1 MTSVCRMVGVI
12 PVRLIGII
20 FFLYLVWQAD
30 FHSIYSRWEKIS
42 WIYMVPLP
50 VISGL
55 MLTLRAIR
63 WRLLL
68 NSQGAYLSPQITWVA
83 YAIGVFCGIITPGRL
98 GDLAKAFYVR
108 NQTGLDWPR
117 SLSSAVIDRLLD
129 IVFMGLA
136 TMWAIFYLE
145 FPKTL
150 IAFIPS
156 ENFVLMGGLV
166 FAVFSILVVATKRFR
181 VSGNS
186 YWLLVVDQL
195 KISLVEARGMLNA
208 TWWKCII
215 LTLLAYAMYFLLTIL
230 LAKSIYMPLLASQII
245 AAIVLVGIA
254 SYLPISVAG
263 LGTRDAMLLLVMN
276 QLRIE
281 NSLEYTLIFSSLF
294 FVFCFVVP
302 GSIGFFC
309 LWRQPMSFKG
319 FRKKIEG
326 EIHGQ
331 R

>member
-1 MTSVCRMVGVI
+1 MVGVI

-20 FFLYLVWQAD
+20 FFLYLVLQAD
-30 FHSIYSRWEKIS
+30 FHSICIRWEKIS

-50 VISGL
+50 LISGL
-55 MLTLRAIR
+55 MLTLRALR

-83 YAIGVFCGIITPGRL
+83 YAIGVFCGIVTPGRL

-108 NQTGLDWPR
+108 KRTGFDWPR
-117 SLSSAVIDRLLD
+117 SLSSAVVDRLLD
-129 IVFMGLA
+129 LGFMGLA

-145 FPKTL
+145 FPKTV
-150 IAFIPS
+150 IALLSSQSF
-156 ENFVLMGGLV
+156 FLMVGLV
-166 FAVFSILVVATKRFR
+166 FAVLGILIVLVKRFI
-181 VSGNS
+181 VSENS
-186 YWLLVVDQL
+186 YWSLAVDQL
-195 KISLVEARGMLNA
+195 RIGLVEARSMLNA
-208 TWWKCII
+208 TWWKCIL
-215 LTLLAYAMYFLLTIL
+215 LTLLAYGMYFLLTIL
-230 LAKSIYMPLLASQII
+230 LAKSIYMPLLASQVI
-245 AAIVLVGIA
+245 AAIVLVGFA

-263 LGTRDAMLLLVMN
+263 LGTREAMLLLVMN

-309 LWRQPMSFKG
+309 LWRQPMTFKG

-331 R
+331 Q